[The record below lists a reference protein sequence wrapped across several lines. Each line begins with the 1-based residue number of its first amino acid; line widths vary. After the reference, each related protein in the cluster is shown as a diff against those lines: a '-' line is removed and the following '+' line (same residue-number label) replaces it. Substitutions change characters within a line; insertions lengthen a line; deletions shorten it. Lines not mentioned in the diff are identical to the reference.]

1 MGNSTICSWENL
13 CTPIHRFQK
22 SFNEISAESQIYF
35 TFFERGH
42 QKTPLFNP
50 PQRTKINHIRRRQR
64 DEKDSRL
71 FNADK

>member
-1 MGNSTICSWENL
+1 MYADPSVS
-13 CTPIHRFQK
+13 K

-35 TFFERGH
+35 TFLKEVI
-42 QKTPLFNP
+42 KSPAFNP

-64 DEKDSRL
+64 DERDFRL